1 MAIKQIRAQGIDALN
16 LATSLLQRVR
26 LADPL
31 AGVWEAADVQ
41 WTWRNS
47 RESDDIEQIFW
58 VDEHGPVAGVY
69 ATSRATGR
77 WQVDPFMVPG
87 IASISSNDVWQT
99 VRELG
104 DQYAPNNFDVPISD
118 NDSTFRKY
126 ATNAGFTTGESDSTA
141 WMSAADTP
149 DVTTLAEGFTIVD
162 RTQRSDQP
170 HPMASRVGDDI
181 AARLAQVSLYDPWL
195 DLAIEA
201 PDGRNAAYILF
212 WFDPV
217 TKVGLIEPVRTE
229 DEFQRKG
236 LAKALITFG
245 MNRLAEK
252 GAERLKIS
260 WENEFAG
267 DLYLKVGFKLES
279 TSTWFE
285 SKRL

>member
-1 MAIKQIRAQGIDALN
+1 MVPKQIRTKGLDALS
-16 LATSLLQRVR
+16 LASSLLQRVR

-41 WTWRNS
+41 WSWRTQ

-58 VDEHGPVAGVY
+58 ADERGPVAGVY
-69 ATSRATGR
+69 ATSPATGR
-77 WQVDPFMVPG
+77 WQVDPFLVPG
-87 IASISSNDVWQT
+87 TTSISPNDVWQMT
-99 VRELG
+99 RELG
-104 DQYAPNNFDVPISD
+104 NQYAPNGFDVPISD
-118 NDSTFRKY
+118 NDSTFRMF
-126 ATNAGFTTGESDSTA
+126 ATKAGFATGESDSTA
-141 WMSAADTP
+141 WMYAADSP
-149 DVTTLAEGFTIVD
+149 EVAPLSEGFTIVD
-162 RTQRSDQP
+162 RTQRAEQP
-170 HPMASRVGDDI
+170 HPMASHNSEEIAVRLPQVG
-181 AARLAQVSLYDPWL
+181 LYDPWL
-195 DLAIEA
+195 DLAVEA

-217 TKVGLIEPVRTE
+217 TKVGLIEPVRTH

-252 GAERLKIS
+252 GAERLKVS

-267 DLYLKVGFKLES
+267 DLYLKVGFQLES

-285 SKRL
+285 SKHP